1 MKKIRFWF
9 AGCLLAVPL
18 VLAVW
23 GFLLPAQYR
32 ETFPG
37 ELAVKCELLAQDAE
51 KTRLVLVGG
60 SAAAFGVDSALLEE
74 QLPQYKVVNFG
85 LYAALGTR
93 VMLDLSEPLL
103 REGDLVVVLPE
114 QQQQTLS
121 DHLGAQTLW
130 QAADGEFSL
139 LRCLHFR
146 DAAAMLGTFPQF
158 AAQKFRFFCT
168 GGPSLS
174 GVYQRSSFNAAGDI
188 VSPLCTAN
196 RMPGGWDPTT
206 PIRFDIALLDK
217 TFYAE
222 LNAYAARLA
231 ERGVTVWYHFPP
243 MNAAA
248 VEPGQDVDA
257 YAAALQ
263 DALTL
268 PLAGDPHACI
278 LASGW
283 FYDTNFHLNASGKT
297 VFTRQLVRDLK
308 AMLGDSSPTGIPLP
322 EMPQGEE
329 TAAEPSGTANA
340 DAGCFVFERTEVGLC
355 LTGLTPEGKTKSTL
369 TVPSQIDG
377 QTVTALS
384 AGVFDGSGARSI
396 TLPGSV
402 TALPDGLF
410 AGCTGLRTVVLEQ
423 PDPACLA
430 VGQEL
435 LRGAPVDCRLQVPA
449 DSYDAYCLSYSWS
462 GYAPVLRRGG

>member
-139 LRCLHFR
+139 LR
-146 DAAAMLGTFPQF
+146 
-158 AAQKFRFFCT
+158 
-168 GGPSLS
+168 
-174 GVYQRSSFNAAGDI
+174 
-188 VSPLCTAN
+188 
-196 RMPGGWDPTT
+196 
-206 PIRFDIALLDK
+206 
-217 TFYAE
+217 
-222 LNAYAARLA
+222 
-231 ERGVTVWYHFPP
+231 
-243 MNAAA
+243 
-248 VEPGQDVDA
+248 
-257 YAAALQ
+257 
-263 DALTL
+263 
-268 PLAGDPHACI
+268 
-278 LASGW
+278 
-283 FYDTNFHLNASGKT
+283 
-297 VFTRQLVRDLK
+297 
-308 AMLGDSSPTGIPLP
+308 
-322 EMPQGEE
+322 
-329 TAAEPSGTANA
+329 
-340 DAGCFVFERTEVGLC
+340 
-355 LTGLTPEGKTKSTL
+355 
-369 TVPSQIDG
+369 
-377 QTVTALS
+377 
-384 AGVFDGSGARSI
+384 
-396 TLPGSV
+396 
-402 TALPDGLF
+402 
-410 AGCTGLRTVVLEQ
+410 
-423 PDPACLA
+423 
-430 VGQEL
+430 
-435 LRGAPVDCRLQVPA
+435 
-449 DSYDAYCLSYSWS
+449 
-462 GYAPVLRRGG
+462 

>member
-51 KTRLVLVGG
+51 KPRLVLVGG

-130 QAADGEFSL
+130 QAAEGEFSL

-146 DAAAMLGTFPQF
+146 DAAAMLGAFPQF

-206 PIRFDIALLDK
+206 PIRFDTALLDK
-217 TFYAE
+217 TFCAE

-231 ERGVTVWYHFPP
+231 ERGVTV
-243 MNAAA
+243 
-248 VEPGQDVDA
+248 
-257 YAAALQ
+257 
-263 DALTL
+263 
-268 PLAGDPHACI
+268 
-278 LASGW
+278 S
-283 FYDTNFHLNASGKT
+283 
-297 VFTRQLVRDLK
+297 
-308 AMLGDSSPTGIPLP
+308 
-322 EMPQGEE
+322 
-329 TAAEPSGTANA
+329 
-340 DAGCFVFERTEVGLC
+340 
-355 LTGLTPEGKTKSTL
+355 
-369 TVPSQIDG
+369 
-377 QTVTALS
+377 LS
-384 AGVFDGSGARSI
+384 AHECRGSGA
-396 TLPGSV
+396 G
-402 TALPDGLF
+402 
-410 AGCTGLRTVVLEQ
+410 AGCGRLCRRVAGCVDPVSGGGSAYLHSGKRLVLRYELPPERQRQDCVHPAARAGSQ
-423 PDPACLA
+423 GDAGGQQSHRDPAAGDAAGRGNCRRVVRDGERRCGLLCL
-430 VGQEL
+430 
-435 LRGAPVDCRLQVPA
+435 
-449 DSYDAYCLSYSWS
+449 
-462 GYAPVLRRGG
+462 